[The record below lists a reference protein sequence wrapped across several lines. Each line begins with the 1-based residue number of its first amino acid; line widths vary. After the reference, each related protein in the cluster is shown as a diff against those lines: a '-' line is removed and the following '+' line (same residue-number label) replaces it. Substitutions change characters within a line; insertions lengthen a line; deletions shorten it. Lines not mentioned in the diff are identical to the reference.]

1 LGEFLP
7 TGPAWLVWIGV
18 GYTAFLIAI
27 AIHDVRHHRV
37 PNVAIYPAI
46 AVAIWLAL
54 VREDGE
60 WWTYVLAGLGA
71 GAFFAALAWL
81 HPGSMGGGDI
91 KLAALIGLMAGWPD
105 VVVAIFV
112 AFAVGATV
120 GILLVAVGRLGRRD
134 PLPFAPALAV
144 GALTAAVAGHQVAAT
159 LWPGLTT

>member
-1 LGEFLP
+1 MGELLP

-18 GYTAFLIAI
+18 GYTAFLVAI

-46 AVAIWLAL
+46 AVATWLAL
-54 VREDGE
+54 VREDGD
-60 WWTYVLAGLGA
+60 WWTFVLAGLGA

-120 GILLVAVGRLGRRD
+120 GLILVGVGRLGRRD
-134 PLPFAPALAV
+134 PLPFGPALAV
-144 GALTAAVAGHQVAAT
+144 GAITAAVVGHQVAAA
-159 LWPGLTT
+159 LWPGLIG